1 MGGSAHPHLCFLSSA
16 LAMVLTAAGTLALCT
31 SRCFLGLSAHTPSVV
46 LDEVAWPCC
55 LPPPPLG
62 SFSSI
67 WTVTDLPEQFSN
79 VGVHDRLDEFV
90 VDEALVA
97 R

>member
-46 LDEVAWPCC
+46 LDEEYMTG
-55 LPPPPLG
+55 LMNL
-62 SFSSI
+62 SSMR
-67 WTVTDLPEQFSN
+67 
-79 VGVHDRLDEFV
+79 H
-90 VDEALVA
+90 
-97 R
+97 